1 MSYQKVDAIIGGVNV
16 SLETGRLAK
25 QAGGAAVARIGDT
38 MVLSTAC
45 AGNELPN
52 SDFFPLTVEFIAKTY
67 AAGKI
72 PGGYFQARGKA
83 DRKRSAVR
91 PHDRSGPCA
100 RSSPRPTRTNC
111 RSSTPLFR
119 PTTPTTLTRWRSPRP
134 RAPCACRTFRSSCPL
149 PQCASVPTTA
159 SSRCSP
165 RLRKPRLAPCRLSS
179 PARKI
184 PS

>member
-52 SDFFPLTVEFIAKTY
+52 SDFFPLTVEYIAKTY

-72 PGGYFQARGKA
+72 PGGYFQREESPPK
-83 DRKRSAVR
+83 RKC
-91 PHDRSGPCA
+91 CA
-100 RSSPRPTRTNC
+100 R
-111 RSSTPLFR
+111 
-119 PTTPTTLTRWRSPRP
+119 
-134 RAPCACRTFRSSCPL
+134 A
-149 PQCASVPTTA
+149 
-159 SSRCSP
+159 
-165 RLRKPRLAPCRLSS
+165 
-179 PARKI
+179 
-184 PS
+184 